1 MSILQLKDDINNFV
15 IEKARSKMTEI
26 LKAKLTEPINNA
38 NLEPIFDNFLK
49 EQFDENFITSAKV
62 AYITT
67 AEIEKLLDS
76 STSGGRAKKKT
87 RKRKLSRP
95 RRATLGKNKGGA
107 KKVRAFRM
115 SGGNNEEDNITQ
127 AYAVANDANHGTYA
141 ENVQLEAI
149 HPYQY
154 PNYSLREYEYIIK
167 KSNEY
172 IKRQQEYMKKF
183 KEKLLK
189 EAKEPLKKLL
199 ICVLEE
205 HFVNVLTRDF
215 KENLNNAVVI
225 SEPDASEVIKDAMDN
240 VQLYKTIWDK
250 KKTNNSEQPGEPKKC
265 INDSLQNIVDEYKS
279 ISKQI
284 PGVNP

>member
-1 MSILQLKDDINNFV
+1 MSISQLITDINEFV
-15 IEKARSKMTEI
+15 MDNVKRKMTEM
-26 LKAKLTEPINNA
+26 LKKKLTKPINDAVLVPEFNKF
-38 NLEPIFDNFLK
+38 LEEQFNDDFLK
-49 EQFDENFITSAKV
+49 HAK
-62 AYITT
+62 AANITT
-67 AEIEKLLDS
+67 AEIAALLNP

-115 SGGNNEEDNITQ
+115 NGGGNGEEDNILQ
-127 AYAVANDANHGTYA
+127 AYTVPDNIYDDNHGTYA
-141 ENVQLEAI
+141 VNVQPEEI
-149 HPYQY
+149 NPYQR

-167 KSNEY
+167 NLNEY
-172 IKRQQEYMKKF
+172 IEKKQDDMAKF

-189 EAKEPLKKLL
+189 EAKEPLKNLL
-199 ICVLEE
+199 MCVLEE

-215 KENLNNAVVI
+215 KEYLSDEVVMPESKTSVVIKNAV
-225 SEPDASEVIKDAMDN
+225 DD
-240 VQLYKTIWDK
+240 VQLYKTIWETK
-250 KKTNNSEQPGEPKKC
+250 KNE
-265 INDSLQNIVDEYKS
+265 SLQKIVDDYNK

>member
-1 MSILQLKDDINNFV
+1 MSILKLTTDINEFV
-15 IEKARSKMTEI
+15 MNNVKRKMTEI
-26 LKAKLTEPINNA
+26 LKAKLTKPIDDA
-38 NLEPIFDNFLK
+38 NLVPKFHFFLEEQFNDDFLK
-49 EQFDENFITSAKV
+49 HAK
-62 AYITT
+62 AANITT
-67 AEIEKLLDS
+67 AEIEKLLNP

-107 KKVRAFRM
+107 KKVRTFRM
-115 SGGNNEEDNITQ
+115 SGGVGNE
-127 AYAVANDANHGTYA
+127 

-172 IKRQQEYMKKF
+172 IKRQQENMKKF

-189 EAKEPLKKLL
+189 EAKEPLKNLL
-199 ICVLEE
+199 MCVLEE

-215 KENLNNAVVI
+215 KEYLSNAVVMPE
-225 SEPDASEVIKDAMDN
+225 SEASEEIKDAVDN
-240 VQLYKTIWDK
+240 VKLYKTIWDTK
-250 KKTNNSEQPGEPKKC
+250 KKIESEQSGEPEKC
-265 INDSLQNIVDEYKS
+265 INDSLQNIVNEYKN
-279 ISKQI
+279 ISNQI
-284 PGVNP
+284 PSVN

>member
-1 MSILQLKDDINNFV
+1 MSILRLKDDINNFV
-15 IEKARSKMTEI
+15 IENARSKMTKI
-26 LKAKLTEPINNA
+26 LETKLTGPIKNA
-38 NLEPIFDNFLK
+38 NLGQIFEEFLK
-49 EQFDENFITSAKV
+49 EQFDENFITSAKH

-67 AEIEKLLDS
+67 AEIAALLNP

-107 KKVRAFRM
+107 KKVRTFRM
-115 SGGNNEEDNITQ
+115 NGGVEQGDPVY
-127 AYAVANDANHGTYA
+127 AYAVANNANHGTYA

-189 EAKEPLKKLL
+189 EAKEPLKNLL
-199 ICVLEE
+199 MCVLEE

-215 KENLNNAVVI
+215 KENLRNEVVI
-225 SEPDASEVIKDAMDN
+225 SQNKASKKVKDAVDN
-240 VQLYKTIWDK
+240 VKLYKTIWETK
-250 KKTNNSEQPGEPKKC
+250 KDNDSEQSREPAKC
-265 INDSLQNIVDEYKS
+265 INDSLQKIVDDYNK

-284 PGVNP
+284 PKVNSP